1 MNKKTIK
8 KFYEKHKIAINIA
21 AAGSLVAA
29 GYFVGD
35 HFGYKAGLADYQEE
49 LLKYAKELGSI
60 AHDDVDGKF
69 VLKFFPK
76 GGNK

>member
-8 KFYEKHKIAINIA
+8 KFYEKHKVAINIA
-21 AAGSLVAA
+21 TVGSLVTI

-35 HFGYKAGLADYQEE
+35 HFGYKAGLEGYQEE

-60 AHDDVDGKF
+60 EHNDVDGKF
-69 VLKFFPK
+69 VLRFFPK